1 MSRKITNI
9 PTDNNVQL
17 TQPERRLFLQALSAS
32 GILALLPNSAF
43 ANNDNTL
50 ITKSI
55 PGSGEQ
61 LAVIGMGTWIT
72 FNVGSNI
79 EARIARTEVLKT
91 FFDLGG
97 SMVDSSPMYGSA
109 EEVMGYALKRL
120 MSQGV
125 KVKESLF
132 STTKVWTRSD
142 GEAQIDDYYRL
153 WGLDEFD
160 LYQIHNLLNWQDHLE
175 RLQQLKQAGK
185 IRYIGITTSHGRRHE
200 DLEQIMKT
208 QPIDFIQLTYNMR
221 YREVEQRL
229 LPLAKEKGIAVIVN
243 RPLDGGRLFDQFENK
258 PLPTWATEIGCAN
271 WAQFF
276 LKFVVSHP
284 AVTCAIPATSQVAH
298 MKENMGAGR
307 GELPNEAMRSKM
319 LNYIQNF

>member
-1 MSRKITNI
+1 MSRKNITIHNESEMS
-9 PTDNNVQL
+9 L
-17 TQPERRLFLQALSAS
+17 ALLERRQFLQALSAPAL
-32 GILALLPNSAF
+32 LALLPSGAF
-43 ANNDNTL
+43 AASDNPL
-50 ITKSI
+50 IRKAI
-55 PGSGEQ
+55 PSSGEQ
-61 LAVIGMGTWIT
+61 LPVIGMGTWIT
-72 FNVGSNI
+72 FNVGSNA
-79 EARIARTEVLKT
+79 EARNARTEVLKT

-109 EEVMGYALKRL
+109 EEVMGYALQRL
-120 MSQGV
+120 KSQGV
-125 KVKESLF
+125 KTQESLF

-142 GEAQIDDYYRL
+142 GEAQIADSYRL
-153 WGLDEFD
+153 WGLDKFD
-160 LYQIHNLLNWQDHLE
+160 LYQIHNLLNWQGHLA
-175 RLQQLKQAGK
+175 RLQQLKRAGK

-208 QPIDFIQLTYNMR
+208 QPIDFVQLTYNMR
-221 YREVEQRL
+221 YRDVEQRL

-258 PLPTWATEIGCAN
+258 PLPTWAAEIGCEN

-284 AVTCAIPATSQVAH
+284 AVTCAIPATSQIAH

-307 GELPNEAMRSKM
+307 GDLPDQAMRSKM
-319 LNYIQNF
+319 LKYIQNI

>member
-1 MSRKITNI
+1 MSCKNTNI
-9 PTDNNVQL
+9 AKDNDTL
-17 TQPERRLFLQALSAS
+17 IAQPERRQFLQALSFP
-32 GILALLPNSAF
+32 ALLSMLPSNAF
-43 ANNDNTL
+43 ATDNRL
-50 ITKSI
+50 ITKPI
-55 PGSGEQ
+55 PNSGEQ
-61 LAVIGMGTWIT
+61 LPVIGMGTWIT
-72 FNVGSNI
+72 FNVGSNT
-79 EARIARTEVLKT
+79 EARNARTEVLKT

-120 MSQGV
+120 QSQGV
-125 KVKESLF
+125 KTQESLF

-142 GEAQIDDYYRL
+142 GEDQIADSYRL
-153 WGLDEFD
+153 WGLDNFD
-160 LYQIHNLLNWQDHLE
+160 LYQIHNLLNWQDHLA
-175 RLQQLKQAGK
+175 RLKQLKQAGK

-208 QPIDFIQLTYNMR
+208 QPIDFVQLTYNIR

-229 LPLAKEKGIAVIVN
+229 LPLAREKGIAVIVN
-243 RPLDGGRLFDQFENK
+243 RPLDGGRLFDQYENK
-258 PLPTWATEIGCAN
+258 TLPAWAAEIGCEN

-307 GELPNEAMRSKM
+307 GDLPDQAMRTKM
-319 LNYIQNF
+319 LKYIQSI

>member
-1 MSRKITNI
+1 MSCKNI
-9 PTDNNVQL
+9 NTAKDNATLIAQS
-17 TQPERRLFLQALSAS
+17 ERRQFLQALSFP
-32 GILALLPNSAF
+32 ALLSMLPSNAF
-43 ANNDNTL
+43 ATDNRL
-50 ITKSI
+50 ITKLI
-55 PGSGEQ
+55 PNSGEQ
-61 LAVIGMGTWIT
+61 LPVIGMGTWIT
-72 FNVGSNI
+72 FNVGSNT
-79 EARIARTEVLKT
+79 EARNARTEVLKT

-120 MSQGV
+120 QSQGV
-125 KVKESLF
+125 KTQESLF

-142 GEAQIDDYYRL
+142 GEDQIADSYRL
-153 WGLDEFD
+153 WGLDNFD
-160 LYQIHNLLNWQDHLE
+160 LYQIHNLLNWQDHLA

-208 QPIDFIQLTYNMR
+208 QPIDFVQLTYNMR

-229 LPLAKEKGIAVIVN
+229 LPLAHEKGIAVIVN
-243 RPLDGGRLFDQFENK
+243 RPLDGGRLIDQFENK
-258 PLPTWATEIGCAN
+258 PLPTWAAEIGCEN

-307 GELPNEAMRSKM
+307 GDLPDQAMRTKM
-319 LNYIQNF
+319 LKYIQSI

>member
-1 MSRKITNI
+1 MSRKNITIHNESEMS
-9 PTDNNVQL
+9 L
-17 TQPERRLFLQALSAS
+17 ALLERRQFLQALSAPAL
-32 GILALLPNSAF
+32 LALLPSGAF
-43 ANNDNTL
+43 AASDNPH
-50 ITKSI
+50 IRKAI
-55 PGSGEQ
+55 PSSGEQ
-61 LAVIGMGTWIT
+61 LPVIGMGTWIT
-72 FNVGSNI
+72 FNVGSNA
-79 EARIARTEVLKT
+79 EARNARTEVLKT

-109 EEVMGYALKRL
+109 EEVMGYALQRL
-120 MSQGV
+120 KSQGV
-125 KVKESLF
+125 KTQESLF

-142 GEAQIDDYYRL
+142 GEAQIADSYRL
-153 WGLDEFD
+153 WGLDKFD
-160 LYQIHNLLNWQDHLE
+160 LYQIHNLLNWQGHLA
-175 RLQQLKQAGK
+175 RLQQLKRVGK

-208 QPIDFIQLTYNMR
+208 QPIDFVQLTYNMR
-221 YREVEQRL
+221 YRDVEQRL

-258 PLPTWATEIGCAN
+258 PLPTWAAEIGCEN

-284 AVTCAIPATSQVAH
+284 AVTCAIPATSQIAH

-307 GELPNEAMRSKM
+307 GDLPDQAMRSKM
-319 LNYIQNF
+319 LKYIQNI